1 MQQEFS
7 ELKHSTH
14 LLFGSW
20 RNEDVGP
27 FPDRRETLQASGTET
42 DGSPC
47 EAPQGRCHGHQK
59 TLWLAEASSSGDH
72 PTESM
77 VLSQEC
83 HLHYLATC
91 DCPCGGFLCI
101 SLEEK
106 DKLPFQ

>member
-59 TLWLAEASSSGDH
+59 TLWLAEASSAH

-77 VLSQEC
+77 ALSQEC

-101 SLEEK
+101 ILEEK